1 MSLKKLNKKT
11 KEEQQIHDDNI
22 ILAKQLQDN
31 LSDNE
36 DYYVSP
42 KAFSLELMEYYETD
56 IMTDKLVTMASNI
69 AIRLAY
75 RPNFMNYTYK
85 DEMIGDATIKIM
97 SALVHKKFNPI
108 KAKGNPF
115 SYFTKIAVNSFRN
128 RIKKE
133 KKAHEALKAYQ
144 EETYGRI
151 MSETLPHRQLPY
163 HNNSDL
169 LNYEN
174 Q

>member
-1 MSLKKLNKKT
+1 MSPKKLNKKT
-11 KEEQQIHDDNI
+11 KAEQKIDDDNV
-22 ILAKQLQDN
+22 ILAKKLQDD
-31 LSDNE
+31 LPDSE

-42 KAFSLELMEYYETD
+42 KAFSLELMEYYRTNN
-56 IMTDKLVTMASNI
+56 MTDKLVTMASNI

-97 SALVHKKFNPI
+97 SALVHKKFNPV

-133 KKAHEALKAYQ
+133 KKSHEALKAYQ

-151 MSETLPHRQLPY
+151 MSETLPHKQLGY
-163 HNNSDL
+163 QNNSDYL
-169 LNYEN
+169 TYEN
-174 Q
+174 S